1 MKKPQEIR
9 EEDIA
14 RSENETSKNVQNL
27 QSLLEQRGRI
37 NLFKF
42 IINPDDFAQSVE
54 NLFHL
59 SFLIR
64 DGWVALETNEEGEPE
79 IFSCEQPSDE
89 DRINDGLKKQQQVF
103 EFDVAVWKR
112 AIEVFDIKEAIIP
125 QRPPARY
132 RLGDKWYG

>member
-1 MKKPQEIR
+1 MKIDHPQ
-9 EEDIA
+9 
-14 RSENETSKNVQNL
+14 L

-79 IFSCEQPSDE
+79 ICAFIHSASD
-89 DRINDGLKKQQQVF
+89 L
-103 EFDVAVWKR
+103 
-112 AIEVFDIKEAIIP
+112 
-125 QRPPARY
+125 
-132 RLGDKWYG
+132 LL